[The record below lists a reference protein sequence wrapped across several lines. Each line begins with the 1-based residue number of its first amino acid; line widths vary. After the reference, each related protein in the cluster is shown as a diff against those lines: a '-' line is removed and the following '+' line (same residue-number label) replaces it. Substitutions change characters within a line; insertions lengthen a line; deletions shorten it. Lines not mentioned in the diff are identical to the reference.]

1 MLTPISGIF
10 TDAYLF
16 IIIVTIV
23 SMICKGARNANRI
36 LRKYRMLALALDQIS
51 YSILITN
58 RNNEIIYVN
67 SELIKSSGYTRKEL
81 LGANPSIFSSGKTCN
96 STYQSMW
103 RTVNNGSSWMGE
115 IINKDKSGIEYI
127 ESMRV
132 IPIADSYGITH
143 YLGVKE
149 DISARKNYEA
159 GILASKE
166 AAETLAL
173 TKSRFLAN
181 MSHEIRT
188 PMSSIIGFSDLAL
201 RPNNIM
207 PTNVKD
213 YLTKINISANE
224 LLAILNDILD
234 ITKIES
240 GNIHIVN
247 DRFNVNTL
255 LNSVHVLFYDIA
267 VNKGLLFNIIHDDYH
282 IPANIIGDKLRLRQI
297 LVNLIGN
304 ALKFTDQGDVIL
316 TTTMQQLDSNSVDIL
331 FSITD
336 TGIGIADSN
345 ISTLGTPFNQLNDT
359 TSTKFSGTGLGLA
372 ITNQLLA
379 LMDSELCVTSTIGE
393 GSAFSFTVKFKTT

>member
-1 MLTPISGIF
+1 MLTPMPGIF

-16 IIIVTIV
+16 IIILTIV
-23 SMICKGARNANRI
+23 SMICKGARNAKRI
-36 LRKYRMLALALDQIS
+36 LRKHRILSLALDQIS

-67 SELIKSSGYTRKEL
+67 SELIKSTGYTREEL
-81 LGANPSIFSSGKTCN
+81 LGANPSIFSSGKTGK

-103 RTVNNGSSWMGE
+103 RTVNTGSSWMGE
-115 IINKDKSGIEYI
+115 VINKDKTGIEYI

-132 IPIADSYGITH
+132 IPIADSCGITH

-201 RPNNIM
+201 LPNNIM
-207 PTNVKD
+207 PPNVKD

-255 LNSVHVLFYDIA
+255 LNSVHVLFNDIA
-267 VNKGLLFNIIHDDYH
+267 VNKGLLFNIIHDYH

-304 ALKFTDQGDVIL
+304 ALKFTNQGDVIF

-379 LMDSELCVTSTIGE
+379 LMDSELCVTSTIGK